1 MMFQTH
7 TSRFSQ
13 ILSSKNISQ
22 RGELLLSAIDRV
34 IAFDKLNLEEV
45 KAYQFEKL
53 KSLVFEAYHNVPLYW
68 RKYHKAGFDPSSLK
82 TMRDLNRIPLITKAD
97 LRNAGLKTIKNFAR
111 NEPTWLISSSGSTGV
126 PSRIYREEQAL
137 WHFMARS
144 LVVYKNWCAG
154 KPFAN
159 VLYITDLAAGS
170 IDFALADLLQ
180 TTVMEKR
187 ILGSSLPTPE
197 LVHAI
202 ELLQPEF
209 ISSYPSTIRS
219 IAIAMHRCGKIF
231 KGLKLLHL
239 TSEMLEQ
246 TTRSLIHTVFPQ
258 AKIVETYTS
267 SEAGLIAYS
276 CGTHPSRFHI
286 AESEVLFEV
295 LDKNDAPTNE
305 VGQSV
310 VTDLINHCTPM
321 IRYCGL
327 GDFAALDHTNCEC
340 GTTHRSIKA
349 LEGRI
354 SDSIVTPEGES
365 ISPYLLIDA
374 IEEIA
379 GIYQFQIIQSAQKNL
394 KIRIIHDISSRNSKV
409 NVQTLVHDALEKVV
423 PSMSID
429 IDFVTA
435 ISSENNRHKVPLV
448 VSLGFDLHVPS
459 TFSP

>member
-1 MMFQTH
+1 MFQTH
-7 TSRFSQ
+7 PSRFAEIQ
-13 ILSSKNISQ
+13 SSKNIKQ
-22 RGELLLSAIDRV
+22 RGELLLSAIERV
-34 IAFDKLNLEEV
+34 VAFDKLNQEELQ
-45 KAYQFEKL
+45 AYQFEKL
-53 KSLVFEAYHNVPLYW
+53 KSLVSEAYHNVPMYW
-68 RKYHKAGFDPSSLK
+68 KKYHESGFDPTSLN

-97 LRNAGLKTIKNFAR
+97 LRNAGLKAIKNFAR
-111 NEPTWLISSSGSTGV
+111 KEPVWLISSSGSTGV
-126 PSRIYREEQAL
+126 PSRVYREEQAL

-154 KPFAN
+154 KPLAN

-197 LVHAI
+197 LLHAI
-202 ELLQPEF
+202 ELFQPEF

-219 IAIAMHRCGKIF
+219 IAIAMHRSGKIF

-246 TTRSLIHTVFPQ
+246 STRSLISTVFPH

-286 AESEVLFEV
+286 AETEVLFEI
-295 LDKNDAPTNE
+295 LDKNGNPTNK

-310 VTDLINHCTPM
+310 VTDLINHSTPM

-327 GDFAALDHTNCEC
+327 GDYAEMDHTKCEC

-354 SDSIVTPEGES
+354 SDSIITPYGEL
-365 ISPYLLIDA
+365 ISPYLLIDV

-379 GIYQFQIIQSAQKNL
+379 GIYQFQIVQSDQNSL
-394 KIRIIHDISSRNSKV
+394 KIRIVHDVSSRSNQA
-409 NVQTLVHDALEKVV
+409 NVQTSVHDALKKVV
-423 PSMSID
+423 PSMSINVE
-429 IDFVTA
+429 FVST
-435 ISSENNRHKVPLV
+435 IKSENNRHKISLV
-448 VSLGFDLHVPS
+448 ISLGFVPHLH
-459 TFSP
+459 

>member
-1 MMFQTH
+1 MFQTH
-7 TSRFSQ
+7 PSRFAEIQS
-13 ILSSKNISQ
+13 LKNIKQ
-22 RGELLLSAIDRV
+22 RGELLLSAIGRV
-34 IAFDKLNLEEV
+34 VAFDKLNQKELQ
-45 KAYQFEKL
+45 AYQFEKL
-53 KSLVFEAYHNVPLYW
+53 KSLVSEAYHNVPMYW
-68 RKYHKAGFDPSSLK
+68 KKYHEAGFDPTSLN

-97 LRNAGLKTIKNFAR
+97 LRNAGLRSIKNFAGK
-111 NEPTWLISSSGSTGV
+111 EPIWLFSSSGSTGV

-144 LVVYKNWCAG
+144 LVIYKNWCVG
-154 KPFAN
+154 KPLAN
-159 VLYITDLAAGS
+159 VLYISDLAAGS
-170 IDFALADLLQ
+170 IDFALANLLQ

-197 LVHAI
+197 LIHAI
-202 ELLQPEF
+202 ELFQPEF

-219 IAIAMHRCGKIF
+219 IAIVMHQYGKTF

-246 TTRSLIHTVFPQ
+246 TTRSLINTVFPH

-276 CGTHPSRFHI
+276 CATHPSRLHI
-286 AESEVLFEV
+286 AETEVLFEI
-295 LDKNDAPTNE
+295 LDNDGNPTNK

-327 GDFAALDHTNCEC
+327 GDYAALDHTKCEC
-340 GTTHRSIKA
+340 GTTHRSIKT

-354 SDSIVTPEGES
+354 SDSIVTPDGGL

-374 IEEIA
+374 IEEIT
-379 GIYQFQIIQSAQKNL
+379 GIYQFQIVQSSKNSL
-394 KIRIIHDISSRNSKV
+394 KIRIIHDISSRSNQA
-409 NVQTLVHDALEKVV
+409 NVQTSVHDALKKVV
-423 PSMSID
+423 PSMCIEV
-429 IDFVTA
+429 DFVTT
-435 ISSENNRHKVPLV
+435 ISSENNRHKIPLV
-448 VSLGFDLHVPS
+448 VSLGFVPHLL
-459 TFSP
+459 

>member
-1 MMFQTH
+1 MFQTQ
-7 TSRFSQ
+7 TSRFSAIQ
-13 ILSSKNISQ
+13 SPKNIKQ

-34 IAFDKLNLEEV
+34 IAFDKLNQEELQ
-45 KAYQFEKL
+45 AYQFEKL
-53 KSLVFEAYHNVPLYW
+53 KSLVSEAYHNVPMYW
-68 RKYHKAGFDPSSLK
+68 KKYHEAGFDPVALK
-82 TMRDLNRIPLITKAD
+82 TMQDLYRIPLITKAD
-97 LRNAGLKTIKNFAR
+97 LRNAGLRSIKNFAR
-111 NEPTWLISSSGSTGV
+111 KEPVWLFSSSGSTGV
-126 PSRIYREEQAL
+126 PSKIYREEQAL

-144 LVVYKNWCAG
+144 LIIYKNWCAG

-159 VLYITDLAAGS
+159 VLYITDPAAGS

-187 ILGSSLPTPE
+187 ILGSNLPTQE
-197 LVHAI
+197 LIHAI
-202 ELLQPEF
+202 ELIQPEF

-246 TTRSLIHTVFPQ
+246 TTRSLINTVFPH

-276 CGTHPSRFHI
+276 CGTYPSRLHI
-286 AESEVLFEV
+286 AETEVLLEI
-295 LDKNDAPTNE
+295 LDNYGNPTNK

-327 GDFAALDHTNCEC
+327 GDYAALDHTNCDC
-340 GTTHRSIKA
+340 GTTHRSIKT

-354 SDSIVTPEGES
+354 SDSIVTPDGGL

-374 IEEIA
+374 IEEIP
-379 GIYQFQIIQSAQKNL
+379 GIYQFQIVQSSKNSL
-394 KIRIIHDISSRNSKV
+394 KIRIIHDISSRSNQA
-409 NVQTLVHDALEKVV
+409 NVQTSVHDALEKVI
-423 PSMSID
+423 PSMIID
-429 IDFVTA
+429 VDFVTT
-435 ISSENNRHKVPLV
+435 ISSENNRHKIPLV
-448 VSLGFDLHVPS
+448 VSLDFGSHSPS
-459 TFSP
+459 TFSL